1 MEPMR
6 RRAADRAP
14 RRWAALSVGLLA
26 ATAAH
31 AAPPAVSATPLGAAA
46 LSQTGPGPTTR
57 VSTAAGALD
66 ATRTATTHAP
76 AAPLPLDPALLR
88 DGDLVFHTSRSS
100 QSAAIAL
107 ATDSPWT
114 HVGLVLFDGG
124 RPYVYEA
131 IQPVSRTPLEAWAA
145 RGVGGHVR
153 VKRLVDA
160 ERVLTPAALAA
171 MRARLRGWMGRSYDA
186 WFQWD
191 DARLYCSELVYKLY
205 ALDAGVPLGALVPMR
220 ALKLGAPEVQALIAK
235 RLGQRPPPGALDAPV
250 STPAAVE
257 AAPALF
263 TVMEGA
269 LPPRD
274 AAPRG
279 ARDAAPR
286 GATSPG
292 AGRRSRR

>member
-1 MEPMR
+1 MPFGGGLV
-6 RRAADRAP
+6 AWVSLLATSA
-14 RRWAALSVGLLA
+14 WAAP
-26 ATAAH
+26 TA
-31 AAPPAVSATPLGAAA
+31 PTSQTSTLGATLQGTSADPSGGSA
-46 LSQTGPGPTTR
+46 QPF
-57 VSTAAGALD
+57 
-66 ATRTATTHAP
+66 
-76 AAPLPLDPALLR
+76 DPARLR

-131 IQPVSRTPLEAWAA
+131 IQPVSRTPLAAWAA

-160 ERVLTPAALAA
+160 EHRLTPAVLAA
-171 MRARLRGWMGRSYDA
+171 MRARLHDWMGRSYDA

-220 ALKLGAPEVQALIAK
+220 ALRLGEPEVQALIAK
-235 RLGQRPPPGALDAPV
+235 RLGRRPPPGALDAPV

-257 AAPALF
+257 AAPPLF

-269 LPPRD
+269 LPPTD
-274 AAPRG
+274 AAGPPPASHG
-279 ARDAAPR
+279 AA
-286 GATSPG
+286 
-292 AGRRSRR
+292 RRSRR